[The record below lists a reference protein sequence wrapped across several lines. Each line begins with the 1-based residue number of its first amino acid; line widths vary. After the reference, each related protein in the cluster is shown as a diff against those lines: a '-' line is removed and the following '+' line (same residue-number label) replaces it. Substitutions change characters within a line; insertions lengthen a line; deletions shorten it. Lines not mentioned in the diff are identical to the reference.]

1 MKKKHPKD
9 QQKSKK
15 PPQNLATFIPQQF
28 LTYVQED
35 NLLICPEERAKDNK
49 KYIPE
54 VEPFDIPPEWEEKT
68 EEEINEELYIKDNT
82 DNDKDKETINSKKG
96 SQQTKVGR
104 QSMRKK
110 TLKNKDD
117 LVNKNSSGSIN
128 NATATIEEEKPKKPE
143 PKWKDP
149 MHDELINNLPLS
161 FIKMTENNISWLSP
175 EDYILNEKID
185 ENIKRVYPK
194 KDYIHMRED
203 IKEFFKEIKERN
215 KLKEKREKE
224 RQEKERIQ
232 KEQEEKERIERERL
246 EKERKEKEAKEA
258 KLKKRLSKKP
268 SRIPI

>member
-1 MKKKHPKD
+1 MKKKNPKD

-28 LTYVQED
+28 HATVQED
-35 NLLICPEERAKDNK
+35 NPLICPEERAKDNK

-68 EEEINEELYIKDNT
+68 EEEINEELYIQDNT
-82 DNDKDKETINSKKG
+82 DKDKDKETINSKKS

-104 QSMRKK
+104 RSMRKK

-117 LVNKNSSGSIN
+117 LVNKNNSGSIN
-128 NATATIEEEKPKKPE
+128 NATATIEEENQKKVE

-149 MHDELINNLPLS
+149 MHDELINNLPLT

-185 ENIKRVYPK
+185 EDIKRVYPK
-194 KDYIHMRED
+194 KNYVHMRED

-232 KEQEEKERIERERL
+232 KEKEEKERLEKERL
-246 EKERKEKEAKEA
+246 EKERK
-258 KLKKRLSKKP
+258 
-268 SRIPI
+268 